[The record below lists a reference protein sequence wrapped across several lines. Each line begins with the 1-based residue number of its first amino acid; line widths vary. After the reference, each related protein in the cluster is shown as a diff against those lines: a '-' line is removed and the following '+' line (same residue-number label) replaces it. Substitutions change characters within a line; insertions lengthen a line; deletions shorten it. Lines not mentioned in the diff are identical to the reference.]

1 LFIREEG
8 TKRKKRRRR
17 KKSKGRSM
25 RPQTGTRV
33 QGNEGII
40 VETVE
45 TNAYGPLLGAGSTP
59 PSSLPSANK
68 DIPSSYT
75 QKQKN

>member
-33 QGNEGII
+33 QGREGIL
-40 VETVE
+40 VE
-45 TNAYGPLLGAGSTP
+45 TNAYFSTP
-59 PSSLPSANK
+59 PVLRHL
-68 DIPSSYT
+68 T
-75 QKQKN
+75 